1 LSALEEIKDQIKSV
15 PISTIVAN
23 YIPINKHGINY
34 EAICPFHAD
43 TKPSLK
49 INDQKGIFKC
59 FACEAAGDSISFVSK
74 YKHIDFKEAIKEIA
88 NFLGFSTEGLESK
101 KKLDPKYEMGL
112 RVVSSAYKVY
122 RKYAIEKNPT
132 NFTEF
137 IQKRKLS
144 QEVIDSFEI
153 GYAPANNLFTN
164 YLQSIP
170 SDQRELAHKIA
181 IEIGIIKKGQYGD
194 YDFYRERAIFPIFD
208 HYGNPRGFSSRAI
221 LPDQM
226 PKYLNSSESFIFHK
240 ADILYG
246 YHLAKDVIRS
256 EKKVLLVEGNMDVVT
271 LHQFGFNYSVGTMG
285 VALGEKNKKLLINSA
300 DQIFLGLDSD
310 PAGLKA
316 MLKINEMFMQDQVLP
331 KYISYA
337 PAKDPDDFLHQFGR
351 LKLQEVI
358 ENAPIFV
365 DFYISEIL
373 FKEMPNT
380 TDGKIKLLNQIFELL
395 KPLGDSLLALEI
407 INNKAK
413 YLGISSGVQ
422 DLKNAYLDYLQANKK
437 NTFFPKKSK
446 ENEEQ
451 DIAHKVIPEAVVSIN
466 SDGIIGAEK
475 ISKLENLLL
484 HKLISYPSLLE
495 SDLIAGI
502 LDFVSNND
510 VKRMIDWLQRLYF
523 EIDDTQ
529 YYDVLK
535 FKMEQ
540 AEFSQELTQIIAA
553 ALFDYKRESLDP
565 KVKKKM
571 LCDFQFKLKR
581 DFLKKKSDH
590 LKQKQ
595 KVALTETESVE
606 FIKQIQAIENEILTL
621 KNNYS
626 IR

>member
-1 LSALEEIKDQIKSV
+1 MSALEEIKDQIKSV
-15 PISTIVAN
+15 PISTVIAN

-74 YKHIDFKEAIKEIA
+74 YKHIDFKEAVKEIA
-88 NFLGFSTEGLESK
+88 NFLGFSTDGLESK

-122 RKYAIEKNPT
+122 RKYAVEKKP
-132 NFTEF
+132 EHYIQF
-137 IQKRKLS
+137 IQNRKLS

-153 GYAPANNLFTN
+153 GYAPAMNLFTN

-208 HYGNPRGFSSRAI
+208 HYGNPRGFSSRAV
-221 LPDQM
+221 LPDQL
-226 PKYLNSSESFIFHK
+226 PKYLNSAESFIFHK

-246 YHLAKDVIRS
+246 YHLAKDAIRS

-271 LHQFGFNYSVGTMG
+271 LHQFGFSYSVGTMG

-331 KYISYA
+331 KYVSYA

-351 LKLQEVI
+351 LKLQEVM

-365 DFYISEIL
+365 DFYITEVL
-373 FKEMPNT
+373 FKEMPST
-380 TDGKIKLLNQIFELL
+380 TDGKIKLLNKIFELL

-413 YLGISSGVQ
+413 NLGISSGAQ
-422 DLKNAYLDYLQANKK
+422 DLKNAYLDYLQASKK
-437 NTFFPKKSK
+437 STFFTKKSK
-446 ENEEQ
+446 ETTES
-451 DIAHKVIPEAVVSIN
+451 DIAHKIIPETQVALDA
-466 SDGIIGAEK
+466 DGATEIAPIT
-475 ISKLENLLL
+475 KLENQLL
-484 HKLISYPSLLE
+484 HKLICYPSLLE
-495 SDLIAGI
+495 TDLIAEI

-510 VKRMIDWLQRLYF
+510 VKRMINWLQRLYF

-540 AEFSQELTQIIAA
+540 TEFNQELTQIIAA
-553 ALFDYKRESLDP
+553 ALFDYKRESIDP

-581 DFLKKKSDH
+581 DFLKKKSEK
-590 LKQKQ
+590 LKRDQKIAQ
-595 KVALTETESVE
+595 TENESLE
-606 FIKQIQAIENEILTL
+606 LIKQIQAIENEILTL